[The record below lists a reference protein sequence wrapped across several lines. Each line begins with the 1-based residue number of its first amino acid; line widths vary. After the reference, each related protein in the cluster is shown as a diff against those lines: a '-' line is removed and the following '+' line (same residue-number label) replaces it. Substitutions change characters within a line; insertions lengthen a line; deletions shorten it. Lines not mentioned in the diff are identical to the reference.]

1 VITSQRLVV
10 IGGDAAGMSAASAAK
25 SLLGDA
31 LEVVALERGRW
42 TSYSA
47 CGIPYWISGDVTS
60 ADSLVARSPQEHRK
74 RGIDVRVRT
83 EATAIDL
90 EAGRVEV
97 RGPRGGTSR
106 IPYDVLMLGTGATPI
121 RPDLPGA
128 DAEGIFGV
136 QTLEHGAAILA
147 ALEAHRPRRAVVV
160 GGGYI
165 GVEMAEACVRRGLKV
180 TLVDQAEQPMGRL
193 DPELGARIA
202 VAMQGMG
209 IDVRT
214 GVEVTGFDVR
224 AGRVGAVATSAGA
237 IETDMVVLGIGV
249 RPDVRLAGEAGLRLG
264 ALGGLRTDASMR
276 CDAREEVYAAGDC
289 VETWDRLREEWV
301 YVPLGTHANKQG
313 RVAGLTIAGRRARVP
328 GVVGTA
334 VTKVCDLEIALT
346 GLTEGDAAAAG
357 IDAVAATIETTT
369 TAGYWPK
376 SEPMV
381 LKMVARRS
389 DRRVLGAQIIGHQGA
404 AIRIDTCAM
413 ALWAQMT
420 VDELV
425 FTDLAYAPPFSSVW
439 DPVQVA
445 ARAVVSAL
453 DRGSPPRGPA

>member
-1 VITSQRLVV
+1 
-10 IGGDAAGMSAASAAK
+10 MSAASTAK
-25 SLLGDA
+25 RLLGDD
-31 LEVVALERGRW
+31 LDVVVLERGRW

-47 CGIPYWISGDVTS
+47 CGIPYWVAGDV
-60 ADSLVARSPQEHRK
+60 ACAEALVARSPQEHRE
-74 RGIDVRVRT
+74 RGIDVRIRT
-83 EATAIDL
+83 EVTDIDL
-90 EAGRVEV
+90 DAGRVEV

-106 IPYDVLMLGTGATPI
+106 IPYDVLMLGTGAVPI

-147 ALEAHRPRRAVVV
+147 TLGTHDPRRVVVV

-165 GVEMAEACVRRGLKV
+165 GVEMAEACVRRGLDV

-193 DPELGARIA
+193 DPELGDRIA
-202 VAMQGMG
+202 AAMEGMG

-214 GVEVTGFDVR
+214 GVEVTGFDCS
-224 AGRVGAVATSAGA
+224 AGRVRAVATADGV
-237 IETDMVVLGIGV
+237 IETDLVVLGIGV
-249 RPDVRLAGEAGLRLG
+249 RPEVRLASAAGLRLG
-264 ALGGLRTDASMR
+264 RVGGLRTDPSMR
-276 CDAREEVYAAGDC
+276 CDGRDEVYAAGDC
-289 VETWDRLREEWV
+289 VETWDRIREDWA

-313 RVAGLTIAGRRARVP
+313 RVAGLGIAGRRARFP

-334 VTKVCDLEIALT
+334 VTKVCNLEIART
-346 GLTEGDAAAAG
+346 GLTEKDAAAAG

-369 TAGYWPK
+369 TAGYWPT
-376 SEPMV
+376 SQPMT

-389 DRRVLGAQIIGHQGA
+389 DRRMLGAQIIGHGGA

-413 ALWAQMT
+413 ALWTRMT

-453 DRGSPPRGPA
+453 E

>member
-1 VITSQRLVV
+1 MQVSSPQRLVV

-25 SLLGDA
+25 QTLGDA
-31 LEVVALERGRW
+31 LDVIVLERGRW

-47 CGIPYWISGDVTS
+47 CGIPYWVAGDVPS
-60 ADSLVARSPQEHRK
+60 ADALVARSPQEHRR

-83 EATAIDL
+83 EATGIDL
-90 EAGRVEV
+90 DAGRIEA

-106 IPYDVLMLGTGATPI
+106 IPYDVLMLGTGAVPI

-128 DAEGIFGV
+128 GAEGIFGV
-136 QTLEHGAAILA
+136 QTLEHGAAV
-147 ALEAHRPRRAVVV
+147 LETLQTHQPRRAVVV

-165 GVEMAEACVRRGLKV
+165 GVEMAEACVRRGLRV
-180 TLVDQAEQPMGRL
+180 TLVDQAEQPMGTL

-202 VAMQGMG
+202 VAMEGMG

-214 GVEVTGFDVR
+214 GVEVTGFDCA
-224 AGRVGAVATSAGA
+224 AGRVRAVATSEGA
-237 IETDMVVLGIGV
+237 IETDLVVLGIGV
-249 RPDVRLAGEAGLRLG
+249 RPEVRLAADAGLRLG
-264 ALGGLRTDASMR
+264 RLGGLRTDASMR
-276 CDAREEVYAAGDC
+276 CDGRDEVYAAGDC
-289 VETWDRLREEWV
+289 VESWDRIREDWT

-313 RVAGLTIAGRRARVP
+313 RVAGLSIAGQRARFP
-328 GVVGTA
+328 GVVATG
-334 VTKVCDLEIALT
+334 VTKVCNLEIARA
-346 GLTEGDAAAAG
+346 GLTERDAAAAG
-357 IDAVAATIETTT
+357 MDAVAATIETTT
-369 TAGYWPK
+369 TAGYWPT

-389 DRRVLGAQIIGHQGA
+389 DRRMLGAQIIGHQGA

-413 ALWAQMT
+413 ALWSALT

-425 FTDLAYAPPFSSVW
+425 YTDLAYAPPFSSVW

-445 ARAVVSAL
+445 ARAAVSAL
-453 DRGSPPRGPA
+453 D